1 MKILFVDDEQDVEAL
16 FRQKFRKEIKNG
28 EIELA
33 FAFSGKEALAILGAE
48 NPPKF
53 VYVFSDINMPGMSG
67 LELLDEIKTRFPH
80 IQVSMISAYGDS
92 ENYDRAMN
100 SGAKGFFTK
109 PVDFERLK
117 KEIAELVKNQ

>member
-1 MKILFVDDEQDVEAL
+1 MKILFVDDEKDVEAL
-16 FRQKFRKEIKNG
+16 FRQKFRKEIKSG
-28 EIELA
+28 EIDLA
-33 FAFSGKEALAILGAE
+33 FAFSGKEALDILGDE

-67 LELLDEIKTRFPH
+67 LELLEEIKTRFPH

-92 ENYDRAMN
+92 ENYDKAMN

-109 PVDFERLK
+109 PVDFEKLK
-117 KEIAELVKNQ
+117 KEIAELVKKP